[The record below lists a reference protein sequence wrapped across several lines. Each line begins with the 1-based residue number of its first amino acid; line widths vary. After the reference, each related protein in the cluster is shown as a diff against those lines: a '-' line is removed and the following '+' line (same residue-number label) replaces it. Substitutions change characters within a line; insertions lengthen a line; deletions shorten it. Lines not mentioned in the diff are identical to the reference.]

1 MAKDA
6 YYFPHDYNARNDRK
20 IAALIERH
28 KSAGYGV
35 FWIVCEMMHEENG
48 SIEFDEITFGAIAK
62 DANESAEFVKTVI
75 KDCVSDFKLFKKE
88 EDIVVSGRVSR
99 NIEKRQMLSKSRS
112 EAGKRSASV
121 RQMSTSVEQMATKK
135 GKEIKE
141 IKGISFS
148 EDFTEVIFPDG
159 KTQKLGEI
167 QLLELGRK
175 NLRPQSVIWGKIE

>member
-1 MAKDA
+1 MAKSS

-35 FWIVCEMMHEENG
+35 FWIVCEMMHEEDGN
-48 SIEFDEITFGAIAK
+48 IEFDEITFGAIAK
-62 DANESAEFVKTVI
+62 DANESSEFVKSVI
-75 KDCVSDFKLFKKE
+75 IDCISDFKLFKKE

-99 NIEKRQMLSKSRS
+99 NIEKRQLISKNRS
-112 EAGKRSASV
+112 KAGKCSASV
-121 RQMSTSVEQMATKK
+121 RQMSTSVEQNPTNKINK
-135 GKEIKE
+135 IKE

-148 EDFTEVIFPDG
+148 DDFAEVIFPDG
-159 KTQKLGEI
+159 RTQKLGEI
-167 QLLELGRK
+167 QLLELGRN